1 MFSIFL
7 VPVLC
12 VVLGALFTHLAYRRS
27 DDGGPAKVPRFFRTA
42 WVLPIVVPVCSG
54 ILAVQSMLT
63 YGPSQANTGT
73 IVAANFFIPLAY
85 LLAFMATRA
94 REDRTSLFV
103 WLTACAG
110 LAFVAALLPAF
121 LTSYSAYRES
131 LVAQIVTVVMALF
144 PVMAL
149 AYGIHERRQVTE
161 RAFMRIGVPVSEA
174 APLPTAG
181 ARLRAVWFVPLVP
194 AALIGLLTMLA
205 LGGMRPETWITDSL
219 VVIDLLVPLAFVLG
233 YLATRDR
240 WERRALLVTAAAWL
254 VLGATAIAFEESI
267 NSSYLYARSPYATI
281 LTLALC
287 FYPIAALLYALW
299 QRRAVIQRTRRRVER
314 VTGLGGSTR
323 STRRVD
329 GISSGA
335 MSATR
340 QASPDA
346 SGAAVRSLLREVL
359 GDDAGVPATAGGPAP
374 EAIATAGEAA
384 EPGVAHVV
392 AQQVAA
398 PAAIATPATALAAQP
413 ADPVVDVNT
422 CTEMDLLAL
431 PGMTVSIA
439 RAAVAERDD
448 QGPYASVEDF
458 VRRNSLKPH
467 LVVMFIDRLS
477 CSQPSARAKGARRSR
492 TLDL

>member
-131 LVAQIVTVVMALF
+131 LVAQVVAVAMALC
-144 PVMAL
+144 PVLAL
-149 AYGIHERRQVTE
+149 AFGLYERRQVTE
-161 RAFMRIGVPVSEA
+161 RAFTRIGVPASEA
-174 APLPTAG
+174 APSPTAG

-267 NSSYLYARSPYATI
+267 NSSYLYARSPYTTI
-281 LTLALC
+281 LTLVLC

-314 VTGLGGSTR
+314 ATGHGGAAR
-323 STRRVD
+323 GMRRVD

-335 MSATR
+335 MPATR

-384 EPGVAHVV
+384 EPGAARVV

-422 CTEMDLLAL
+422 CSEMDLLAL

>member
-27 DDGGPAKVPRFFRTA
+27 DDGGPAKVPRLFRTA
-42 WVLPIVVPVCSG
+42 WVLPIVIPVISG
-54 ILAVQSMLT
+54 IVAVQTMLT
-63 YGPSQANTGT
+63 YGPTQANTGT

-85 LLAFMATRA
+85 LFAFTATRA
-94 REDRTSLFV
+94 REDRTILFA

-110 LAFVAALLPAF
+110 LAFVASLLPAF
-121 LTSYSAYRES
+121 LTSYNAYRES
-131 LVAQIVTVVMALF
+131 LVARVVTVAMALC
-144 PVMAL
+144 PVLAL
-149 AYGIHERRQVTE
+149 AFGLYERRQVTE
-161 RAFMRIGVPVSEA
+161 RAFTRIGVPASEA
-174 APLPTAG
+174 APSPTAG

-205 LGGMRPETWITDSL
+205 LGGMRPETWITDIL
-219 VVIDLLVPLAFVLG
+219 VVVDLLVPLAFLLG
-233 YLATRDR
+233 YRATRDR
-240 WERRALLVTAAAWL
+240 RELRALLVTAAAWL
-254 VLGATAIAFEESI
+254 AMGASAIALEESI
-267 NSSYLYARSPYATI
+267 GMSYLYARSPYATI

-314 VTGLGGSTR
+314 AIGHGGAAR
-323 STRRVD
+323 GMRRVD

-335 MSATR
+335 MPATR

-346 SGAAVRSLLREVL
+346 SGEAVRSLLREVL
-359 GDDAGVPATAGGPAP
+359 GDDAGVPAEVGGHGSDPAAIAP
-374 EAIATAGEAA
+374 EPAA
-384 EPGVAHVV
+384 VHVV
-392 AQQVAA
+392 APQVAA
-398 PAAIATPATALAAQP
+398 PAAEATSASASAARP
-413 ADPVVDVNT
+413 ADLAVDVNT
-422 CTEMDLLAL
+422 CSEMDLLAL